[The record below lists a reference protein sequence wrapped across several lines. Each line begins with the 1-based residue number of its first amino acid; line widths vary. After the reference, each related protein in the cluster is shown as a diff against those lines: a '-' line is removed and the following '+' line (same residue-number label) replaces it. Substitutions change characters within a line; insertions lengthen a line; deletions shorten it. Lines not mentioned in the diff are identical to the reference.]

1 MAAVNSVYSET
12 LQEIT
17 NTKLEELSKRR
28 AAYEADKTAVLESV
42 GATQDPIERLR
53 ALSRGVQK
61 CLGVPVDQLGNVEKG
76 WSKHPTLENELKN
89 LARFL
94 AQASHD
100 PSISLKMTQ
109 KWEEALRRHLDSQSL
124 KFEYA
129 SLYGQL
135 VNEWLSSTAKEGASE
150 NGDIDMKEDYETI
163 GNAKK
168 LAARMAWE
176 KAVFEPANVDLQKLM
191 GYLDSLFGVGNPE
204 KRPLFRALVRLREE
218 VKEFEREL
226 RSSNQFTPHTLRWVI
241 QGLLRSDLLAD
252 GKREVLRDFANNEI
266 ILGEIG
272 DVLNMRM
279 SAIGEWSWGTSVP
292 LEQRRKI
299 TGAFS
304 IHMDED
310 LLQAIFLH
318 YIGVK
323 LSIFFK
329 GAFGRFRR
337 DRDAWISNRQ
347 RISLAERSRLEYSL
361 GTLDRGNSLQV
372 LRRREHRKNYF
383 MSQLVS
389 SENQSVE
396 SAEGDEEAD
405 YTRAVKAPAAQHPGQ
420 VPGQAGRLQAQQQ
433 IQAAQQQL
441 QQLQMQQ
448 MGRHMARQSPGASA
462 PSSSTPRFAM
472 AQPSHKRMA
481 IGHAASSH
489 GSKRRRVDG
498 SDRYGD
504 EDSETDD
511 EDEVQP
517 RNPMKLKTRLLH
529 LLSTEITINTA
540 LHGELTAFHSGFDS
554 WYSLFPHQTIET
566 IVALFGFSE
575 IWRKFFKAFLEAP
588 LKFLDDDDAT
598 PARKRVRGAP
608 GAHALSEVFGEVT
621 LFVLDF
627 AVNQK
632 TGGSF
637 LWRLHDDIWFWS
649 PNHQLCVNAWQA
661 VTEFAEATGT
671 AINHN
676 KTGTVRIG
684 RDAGSAPAIDRSL
697 PKGEIRWGFLYL
709 SADTGRFVI
718 DQKIVDEHI
727 VELRKQLK
735 EANRSVFNFI
745 QTWNVYVTTFFTSN
759 FGRPAH
765 CFGRD
770 HVDEMLKTH
779 RRIQHEI
786 FSSNPSLDTAGG
798 ASADIVAYL
807 KNTLEERFGV
817 NDVPDGYLFF
827 PAELGGLDL
836 ESPFVSLLPI
846 RDSLLQSS
854 APLLARLEES
864 EAEGYQA
871 AKKAFEDG
879 TVLRAR
885 YNATTIT
892 PTQPVFGRE
901 AETFVSFEE
910 YVKYREELN
919 LGHRMQVHQ
928 VYVKLLEKPG
938 WESVE
943 GYGAMVS
950 EGIAPLSTQ
959 KNLRGILNNWDAM
972 EPYWKWVTMLYGP
985 EVLERFGGLS
995 IVDSGLLP
1003 MGMVRLFRENRVKWQ
1018 S

>member
-1 MAAVNSVYSET
+1 MYSET

-28 AAYEADKTAVLESV
+28 AAYEADKAAVLESV

-61 CLGVPVDQLGNVEKG
+61 CLGVPVDQIGKVEKG

-100 PSISLKMTQ
+100 PSISPKMTQ
-109 KWEEALRRHLDSQSL
+109 KWEESLRRHLDSQSL

-135 VNEWLSSTAKEGASE
+135 VNEWLSSAAKEGASE
-150 NGDIDMKEDYETI
+150 DGDTDMKEDFETI

-176 KAVFEPANVDLQKLM
+176 KAVFEPAHVDLQKLM
-191 GYLDSLFGVGNPE
+191 GYLDNLFGVGNPE
-204 KRPLFRALVRLREE
+204 KGPLFRALVRLREE

-226 RSSNQFTPHTLRWVI
+226 RSSNQFTPQTLRWVI
-241 QGLLRSDLLAD
+241 HGLLRSDLLAD

-279 SAIGEWSWGTSVP
+279 SALGEWSWGTSVP

-299 TGAFS
+299 TGVFS

-329 GAFGRFRR
+329 QACARFRR

-347 RISLAERSRLEYSL
+347 RISVAERSKLESSL
-361 GTLDRGNSLQV
+361 GLFNRSNSLQV
-372 LRRREHRKNYF
+372 LRRREYRKNYF
-383 MSQLVS
+383 MSQLVA
-389 SENQSVE
+389 SENQPVE

-405 YTRAVKAPAAQHPGQ
+405 YTRATGSFQP
-420 VPGQAGRLQAQQQ
+420 QQS
-433 IQAAQQQL
+433 AQQL
-441 QQLQMQQ
+441 QQQQLAMVQAQNQM
-448 MGRHMARQSPGASA
+448 RTVFARQSPQIVQQPQVSASY
-462 PSSSTPRFAM
+462 PSQQPMMAM
-472 AQPSHKRMA
+472 RANRDRDRMA
-481 IGHAASSH
+481 LRHATNPH
-489 GSKRRRVDG
+489 GAKRARRVDAPDG
-498 SDRYGD
+498 RGD

-511 EDEVQP
+511 EDEVRP
-517 RNPMKLKTRLLH
+517 KNPMKLKTRLLH

-566 IVALFGFSE
+566 IMALLGFSE
-575 IWRKFFKAFLEAP
+575 TWRKFFKAFLEAP

-632 TGGSF
+632 TAGSF
-637 LWRLHDDIWFWS
+637 LWRLHDEVWFWS

-661 VTEFAEATGT
+661 VTEFADATGT
-671 AINHN
+671 AINYN
-676 KTGTVRIG
+676 KTGTVRIS
-684 RDAGSAPAIDRSL
+684 RDASSAPAIDPSL
-697 PKGEIRWGFLYL
+697 PRGDIRWGFLYL

-718 DQKIVDEHI
+718 DQSIVDEHI

-779 RRIQHEI
+779 KRIQHEI
-786 FSSNPSLDTAGG
+786 FSSNPSLGTAGG

-807 KNTLEERFGV
+807 KNTLKERFGV
-817 NDVPDGYLFF
+817 DDVPDGYLFF

-854 APLLARLEES
+854 APLLARLAES

-879 TVLRAR
+879 TVLRSR
-885 YNATTIT
+885 YND
-892 PTQPVFGRE
+892 PTMMSSQPLFGRV
-901 AETFVSFEE
+901 ADTFVSFEE

-919 LGHRMQVHQ
+919 YGDRMQVHN
-928 VYVKLLEKPG
+928 VYVKLLEEPG

-943 GYGAMVS
+943 GYGAMIS
-950 EGIAPLSTQ
+950 EGIAPLSAQ
-959 KNLRGILNNWDAM
+959 KNPRGILDNWGAM
-972 EPYWKWVTMLYGP
+972 EPYWKWVTMLHGP